1 MRKWFA
7 VPLSLILAAPLGALR
22 SSDLADNVKQ
32 YVTVDAAVVALTN
45 VALIDGTGAA
55 VRHRQTIIIENGWI
69 RAVGNTGDVHVP
81 AGADVHD
88 LTGHTVIPGMMGLHN
103 HMYYTGAAGR
113 AAQLSFSAPRLY
125 LGTGVTTIR
134 TTGSR
139 SPYAEIN
146 TKTAID
152 EGRSP
157 GPRMHI
163 TAPYITGGEDAG
175 TMARVDTPEQA
186 RRFVAY
192 WAEEGATW
200 IKAYTGITRAA
211 LGAAIEEAH
220 RHGVRV
226 TAHLWSVTFREA
238 VDLGIDN
245 LEHGLSTAS
254 DFVSSKQ
261 PDEFPG
267 MEALINLG
275 DNVDMDGELVR
286 ETIRYMIDHNV
297 PLTSTMSVLEPI
309 VKSTPPPEDLR
320 VYEAM
325 TPEVKE
331 SYLALR
337 KQIDAGAFG
346 FTEVAFR
353 NFQEFEKRFVDA
365 GGLLA
370 SGVDPTGSGGTL
382 PGFGDQRN
390 YELFIVAGFDPGT
403 AVQIMTLNGA
413 KILGVD
419 AELGSVEVGKRAD
432 LAVIDGDLDAD
443 PSRINHVTIVFKDGV
458 GYDSAKL
465 IESVNGMVGIR

>member
-1 MRKWFA
+1 
-7 VPLSLILAAPLGALR
+7 
-22 SSDLADNVKQ
+22 
-32 YVTVDAAVVALTN
+32 
-45 VALIDGTGAA
+45 
-55 VRHRQTIIIENGWI
+55 
-69 RAVGNTGDVHVP
+69 
-81 AGADVHD
+81 
-88 LTGHTVIPGMMGLHN
+88 
-103 HMYYTGAAGR
+103 
-113 AAQLSFSAPRLY
+113 
-125 LGTGVTTIR
+125 
-134 TTGSR
+134 
-139 SPYAEIN
+139 
-146 TKTAID
+146 
-152 EGRSP
+152 
-157 GPRMHI
+157 MHI

-220 RHGVRV
+220 RHGVKV
-226 TAHLWSVTFREA
+226 TGHLWSVTFREA

-245 LEHGLSTAS
+245 IEHGLSTAS
-254 DFVSSKQ
+254 DFVPAKE
-261 PDEFPG
+261 PDGFPG
-267 MEALINLG
+267 LEALLSLG
-275 DNVDMDGELVR
+275 DDVDMDGELVR

-346 FTEVAFR
+346 FTEVAFK

-390 YELFIVAGFDPGT
+390 YELFIVAGFDPAT

-465 IESVNGMVGIR
+465 IESVKGMVGIR